1 MQPMPSKWLSPDT
14 LPADAQAQVDSY
26 ERRVLTTGPL
36 AVDPIKQAFVGVL
49 MENDNYRPVTFVVRL
64 FSKDDC
70 PKRLTAELAIT
81 IPPQCAIGIAFD
93 VPGFFYEAQVA
104 QPPIW
109 GLLTSVYAL
118 TQDFRPIAANTLHP
132 MDLIMIHG

>member
-1 MQPMPSKWLSPDT
+1 MATTPLKWLSPDA
-14 LPADAQAQVDSY
+14 LPTDVRAHADACP
-26 ERRVLTTGPL
+26 RRVLTTGPL
-36 AVDPIKQAFVGVL
+36 AVDPGVQTFVGVL
-49 MENDNYRPVTFVVRL
+49 LENDNYRPVTFIVRL

-70 PKRLTAELAIT
+70 PKRLTTELALT

-109 GLLTSVYAL
+109 GLLTSVYGL
-118 TQDFRPIAANTLHP
+118 TNDFSPIAANTLHP